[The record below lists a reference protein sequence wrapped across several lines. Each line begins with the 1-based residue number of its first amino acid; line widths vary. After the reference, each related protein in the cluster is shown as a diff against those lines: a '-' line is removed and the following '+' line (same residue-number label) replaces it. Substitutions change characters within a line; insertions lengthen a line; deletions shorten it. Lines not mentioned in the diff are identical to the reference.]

1 MKRRCPDRVLRDP
14 GFAHPGAG
22 GTDRSHAV
30 TSNELI
36 TGIPASVI
44 RSAGVLVAVSGGLD
58 STALLHA
65 LADCPPIRERG
76 LRAIHVH
83 HGLQADAD
91 AWAVHCEQA
100 CAALDIALQVVRVDV
115 DPASGD
121 GPEAAARDARRAA
134 FARALGENEVL
145 ALAHHRDDQAETFL
159 LRALRASGPDGL
171 AAMRGWRRFGSGW
184 LWRPLLGVP
193 RSELL
198 AYARH
203 HRLRWIEDP
212 SNDDT
217 RLDRNFLR
225 QRVLPLLRERWPH
238 ADASFA
244 RSAAL
249 AAEAAELLA
258 DGDAE
263 ALAEA
268 RTDDGHWLSV
278 EGLRRLSPARRARVL
293 RRWVAALDLPPLP
306 AAGIASVEA
315 SVLDARPDAGAEFA
329 WHGAVLR
336 RWRGLLHADVRRAP
350 LPADYRVEWNG
361 LQPLQLPTGDVL
373 ALAGEGEG
381 EKRGQSE
388 FRAEAPT
395 GPGLAPAKLH
405 SAPFSP
411 PLLVHARRGGERI
424 ALPGR
429 GHSHELK
436 HVLQDLGVPP
446 WVRERLPLL
455 SDAEGRLLAAADIA
469 YSAPFH
475 AWLQERGVRL
485 QWTTATL

>member
-1 MKRRCPDRVLRDP
+1 M
-14 GFAHPGAG
+14 
-22 GTDRSHAV
+22 

-58 STALLHA
+58 STVLLHA

-91 AWAVHCEQA
+91 AWAAHCERV
-100 CAALDIALQVVRVDV
+100 CVDLDVALQVVRVAV

-121 GPEAAARDARRAA
+121 GPEAAARDARLAA
-134 FARALGENEVL
+134 FARVLGENEAL

-171 AAMRGWRRFGSGW
+171 AAMRAWRRFGSGW

-198 AYARH
+198 AYARQ

-244 RSAAL
+244 RAAAL
-249 AAEAAELLA
+249 AAEAADLLA
-258 DGDAE
+258 GGDAE
-263 ALAEA
+263 ALAAA
-268 RTDDGHWLSV
+268 RTDDRHSLSV

-315 SVLDARPDAGAEFA
+315 SLLDARPDAGAEFA

-350 LPADYRVEWNG
+350 LPGDYRVEWNG

-373 ALAGEGEG
+373 ALAEEGEG

-388 FRAEAPT
+388 FRSGVPT

-405 SAPFSP
+405 SDPFSP

-424 ALPGR
+424 TLPGR
-429 GHSHELK
+429 GHSHALK
-436 HVLQDLGVPP
+436 HVLQDLVVPP

-469 YSAPFH
+469 YSAPFD
-475 AWLQERGVRL
+475 AWLRERGVRL
-485 QWTTATL
+485 QWTTATPQERTRARSCKDSGSLP